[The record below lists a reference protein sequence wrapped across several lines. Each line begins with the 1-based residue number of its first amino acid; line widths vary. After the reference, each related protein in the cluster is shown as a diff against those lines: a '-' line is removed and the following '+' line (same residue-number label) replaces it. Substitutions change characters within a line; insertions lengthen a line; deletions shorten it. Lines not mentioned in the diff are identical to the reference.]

1 MGWTGLRSKN
11 VTSDRYVIPTTIH
24 PWTLT
29 EVGAGYLVDQNPFDH
44 DNDGVPDEDIDGSG
58 KGTYDED
65 DDNDARL
72 DQFTWPCD
80 FDGDGEQDYFDNDD
94 DNDGVEDIWDE
105 HPWNNQLTSNITLS
119 APWAEAEIWAGTDEY
134 DISMTNAG
142 LSNQSITIEE
152 GDTIIW
158 TNNAISDRTVRALD
172 GSFDSGP
179 IAPGGTFSHKFN
191 DLGTVIYEDPD
202 SSFYDGEVVVRE
214 ESGKLFPEAFTI
226 DPAVLWY

>member
-1 MGWTGLRSKN
+1 
-11 VTSDRYVIPTTIH
+11 
-24 PWTLT
+24 
-29 EVGAGYLVDQNPFDH
+29 
-44 DNDGVPDEDIDGSG
+44 
-58 KGTYDED
+58 
-65 DDNDARL
+65 
-72 DQFTWPCD
+72 
-80 FDGDGEQDYFDNDD
+80 
-94 DNDGVEDIWDE
+94 
-105 HPWNNQLTSNITLS
+105 
-119 APWAEAEIWAGTDEY
+119 
-134 DISMTNAG
+134 MTNAG

-152 GDTIIW
+152 GDTILW

-226 DPAVLWY
+226 DPAVYGTDTFDFVTKERTVWHPLEQTFTQIIDGDLDDDGTFYRSR